1 MLLLCDLTFPLGGAF
16 LRFPALDRFFVW
28 VASFTAFN
36 DFLAIEDFAFTQLF
50 ALSLARTTEVLAES
64 SNSRTSFSS
73 LATWAITFDKSV
85 STRSNLLSAF
95 LAILLVLI
103 ATYSYSW
110 VLVVSRASLDSPYF
124 CRTTERIFAAGSL
137 NHAMAMPASR
147 KIPLVSV
154 FI

>member
-110 VLVVSRASLDSPYF
+110 VWLCQGPAWTPPIS
-124 CRTTERIFAAGSL
+124 AARQKGYL
-137 NHAMAMPASR
+137 RQDP
-147 KIPLVSV
+147 
-154 FI
+154 